1 MYPTRRAG
9 LFTPLHSISGSSALC
24 ALDTAVV
31 LGSLP
36 SASVQNQA
44 AVMSRN
50 LPPAAKGMDSKRFQG
65 DSWVTHDPSRV
76 IHIHS
81 LPTSVTES
89 EILCLALPFG
99 KVSNLLF
106 LKAKNQAFMEMS
118 TEESAKAMVNYYTWM
133 TPVLRGQPV
142 HIQAYTSH
150 CKELRVSNTPSQVA
164 ALSQVGAL
172 SREAACSQV
181 SAPGQANAS
190 GQAAAPSQV
199 GAQLCLPADDPYQ
212 AWNVAPATPASAVD
226 TGLVVAGQGTVLR
239 ILVDNFFYRVTLE
252 VLHQLF
258 SRFGTV
264 LKIITYTKNNR
275 FQALLQ
281 YAHSMSAKCAKLCL
295 DGQNIYDACCTLRIS
310 FSGLTNLIVKYN
322 NDESRDYT
330 RPDLPSDESQPSP
343 VQVQNMASAFT
354 APVMTTASPYASTAS
369 SHNLAVPQAAG
380 LATPEVL
387 RALALKAVPEVAVE
401 SSSTTAT
408 GGALAAEAAIATA
421 AAAAAPG
428 AESSMVTSGSP
439 GVGNPVLLVANLNP
453 EKVTPQ
459 SLFILF
465 GAYGDVQRVKILFN
479 RKENALVQMADGS
492 QAELALKHLNGH
504 KLYGKALCILPSK
517 HQSVKLPREGKEDQ
531 DLTKEYVNSW
541 LHRFKKPGSKNFQN
555 IFPPS
560 ATLHL
565 SNLPSSVS
573 KEELKNLFSS
583 SGGAVKA
590 FKFFPKN
597 HKMALIRMGSIEE
610 AIQAL
615 IDLHGHPLGQNH
627 HMRVSFSR
635 ITI

>member
-1 MYPTRRAG
+1 M
-9 LFTPLHSISGSSALC
+9 SG
-24 ALDTAVV
+24 
-31 LGSLP
+31 
-36 SASVQNQA
+36 
-44 AVMSRN
+44 N
-50 LPPAAKGMDSKRFQG
+50 LPPSAKGKDSKRFKG
-65 DSWVTHDPSRV
+65 DSRVNHGPSRV

-81 LPTSVTES
+81 LPSSVTET

-118 TEESAKAMVNYYTWM
+118 TQESANTMVNYYTWM

-142 HIQAYTSH
+142 HIQFSH
-150 CKELRVSNTPSQVA
+150 YKELRVSNPPSQMA
-164 ALSQVGAL
+164 ALSPVGAL
-172 SREAACSQV
+172 SREAVCSQV
-181 SAPGQANAS
+181 AAPGQAAAS
-190 GQAAAPSQV
+190 SQV
-199 GAQLCLPADDPYQ
+199 GAQPCLPAEDPYQ
-212 AWNVAPATPASAVD
+212 AWNVASATPASAVA

-239 ILVDNFFYRVTLE
+239 ILVDNYFYRVTLE

-264 LKIITYTKNNR
+264 LKIVTYTNNNR

-281 YAHSMSAKCAKLCL
+281 YAHPLSAECAKLCL
-295 DGQNIYDACCTLRIS
+295 DGQNIYDACCTLHIY

-322 NDESRDYT
+322 NDMSRDYT
-330 RPDLPSDESQPSP
+330 RPDLPSDESQPSL
-343 VQVQNMASAFT
+343 VQVQNMATAVP
-354 APVMTTASPYASTAS
+354 APVMTSASPDASTAS
-369 SHNLAVPQAAG
+369 SHTFAIPQAAG
-380 LATPEVL
+380 LAMSEVL
-387 RALALKAVPEVAVE
+387 KALALKAIPEVTAE
-401 SSSTTAT
+401 SAAEATSTAT
-408 GGALAAEAAIATA
+408 AGALAAEAAIAAAAAA

-428 AESSMVTSGSP
+428 AESSMVTSGSS

-465 GAYGDVQRVKILFN
+465 GAYGDVHRVKILFN

-504 KLYGKALCILPSK
+504 KLHGKPLCILLSK

-531 DLTKEYVNSW
+531 DLTKDYANSP
-541 LHRFKKPGSKNFQN
+541 LHRFKKPGSRNFQN

-573 KEELKNLFSS
+573 EEELKILFSS

-597 HKMALIRMGSIEE
+597 HKMALIRMGSVEE

-615 IDLHGHPLGQNH
+615 VDLHGHPLGQNH
-627 HMRVSFSR
+627 HLRVSFSR
-635 ITI
+635 VTI

>member
-1 MYPTRRAG
+1 
-9 LFTPLHSISGSSALC
+9 
-24 ALDTAVV
+24 
-31 LGSLP
+31 
-36 SASVQNQA
+36 
-44 AVMSRN
+44 MSRN

-65 DSWVTHDPSRV
+65 DSWVTHGPSRV

-142 HIQAYTSH
+142 HIQVYTPH
-150 CKELRVSNTPSQVA
+150 CKELRVSNT
-164 ALSQVGAL
+164 
-172 SREAACSQV
+172 
-181 SAPGQANAS
+181 
-190 GQAAAPSQV
+190 PSQV

-401 SSSTTAT
+401 SSSSTAT

-421 AAAAAPG
+421 AAAAAAAAPG
-428 AESSMVTSGSP
+428 AESSMVTSGSQ

>member
-1 MYPTRRAG
+1 MGNTHTHTHTHTQIHTHKYTHTNTHTQGRGTEGEG
-9 LFTPLHSISGSSALC
+9 LL
-24 ALDTAVV
+24 
-31 LGSLP
+31 

-65 DSWVTHDPSRV
+65 DSWVTHGPSRV

-118 TEESAKAMVNYYTWM
+118 TQESAKAMVNYYTWM

-142 HIQAYTSH
+142 HIQAYTPH
-150 CKELRVSNTPSQVA
+150 CKELRVSNT
-164 ALSQVGAL
+164 
-172 SREAACSQV
+172 
-181 SAPGQANAS
+181 
-190 GQAAAPSQV
+190 PSQV

-369 SHNLAVPQAAG
+369 LHNLAVPQAAG

-387 RALALKAVPEVAVE
+387 RALALKAIPEVA
-401 SSSTTAT
+401 
-408 GGALAAEAAIATA
+408 
-421 AAAAAPG
+421 
-428 AESSMVTSGSP
+428 SSMVTSGSP

-573 KEELKNLFSS
+573 EEELKNLFSS

-597 HKMALIRMGSIEE
+597 RKMALIRMGSIEE

>member
-1 MYPTRRAG
+1 M
-9 LFTPLHSISGSSALC
+9 SG
-24 ALDTAVV
+24 
-31 LGSLP
+31 
-36 SASVQNQA
+36 
-44 AVMSRN
+44 N
-50 LPPAAKGMDSKRFQG
+50 LPPSAKGKDSKRFKG
-65 DSWVTHDPSRV
+65 DSRVNHGPSRV

-81 LPTSVTES
+81 LPSSVTET

-118 TEESAKAMVNYYTWM
+118 TQESANTMVNYYTWM

-142 HIQAYTSH
+142 HIQFSH
-150 CKELRVSNTPSQVA
+150 YKELRVSNPPSQMA
-164 ALSQVGAL
+164 ALSPVGAL
-172 SREAACSQV
+172 SREAA
-181 SAPGQANAS
+181 
-190 GQAAAPSQV
+190 
-199 GAQLCLPADDPYQ
+199 
-212 AWNVAPATPASAVD
+212 WNVASATPASAVA

-239 ILVDNFFYRVTLE
+239 ILVDNYFYRVTLE

-264 LKIITYTKNNR
+264 LKIVTYTNNNR

-281 YAHSMSAKCAKLCL
+281 YAHPLSAECAKLCL
-295 DGQNIYDACCTLRIS
+295 DGQNIYDACCTLHIY

-322 NDESRDYT
+322 NDMSRDYT
-330 RPDLPSDESQPSP
+330 RPDLPSDESQPSL
-343 VQVQNMASAFT
+343 VQVQNMATAVP
-354 APVMTTASPYASTAS
+354 APVMTSASPDASTAS
-369 SHNLAVPQAAG
+369 SHTFAIPQAAG
-380 LATPEVL
+380 LAMSEVL
-387 RALALKAVPEVAVE
+387 KALALKAIPEVTAE
-401 SSSTTAT
+401 SA
-408 GGALAAEAAIATA
+408 
-421 AAAAAPG
+421 
-428 AESSMVTSGSP
+428 AESSMVTSGSS

-465 GAYGDVQRVKILFN
+465 GAYGDVHRVKILFN

-504 KLYGKALCILPSK
+504 KLHGKPLCILLSK

-531 DLTKEYVNSW
+531 DLTKDYANSP
-541 LHRFKKPGSKNFQN
+541 LHRFKKPGSRNFQN

-573 KEELKNLFSS
+573 EEELKILFSS

-597 HKMALIRMGSIEE
+597 HKMALIRMGSVEE

-615 IDLHGHPLGQNH
+615 VDLHGHPLGQNH
-627 HMRVSFSR
+627 HLRVSFSR
-635 ITI
+635 VTI